1 MFQAVNLL
9 SGEGGGLSQ
18 QCGPRIQESWEFV
31 HPRPDVLL
39 GIRGLPIT
47 NTHNVR
53 STSLTFHIPHAGV
66 LHGLAGYFEAVLYGS
81 IGLSIHPERME
92 SISKD
97 MLSWFPIFFPFRV
110 SHVNLAYEPVDLIYR
125 PELFRS
131 PSSCQ
136 VIRNSMCQCGGLQTR
151 KVWYEWCA
159 EAFLPA
165 TILLSSTNSP
175 LTPGATAGESS
186 RIKIGQTSLHNP
198 GGVSSWVGL

>member
-1 MFQAVNLL
+1 MRDSREIQYVVMFQAVNLL

-39 GIRGLPIT
+39 DNGGLPIT

-110 SHVNLAYEPVDLIYR
+110 SHVNLAYKPVDLIYR

-151 KVWYEWCA
+151 GRCGMSGVQKLF
-159 EAFLPA
+159 FLQRSCSLPQ
-165 TILLSSTNSP
+165 IHLSLRGRRLENHRGS
-175 LTPGATAGESS
+175 
-186 RIKIGQTSLHNP
+186 K
-198 GGVSSWVGL
+198 